1 MPRAPDLRTTLA
13 PMARV
18 LAVGIELGVVIGGS
32 TYLGY
37 LADERWGCSPWLT
50 LGGSL
55 LGLTAGVMNVV
66 REVRR
71 LERRTRQ
78 EKRRNEP
85 RQDERDS

>member
-1 MPRAPDLRTTLA
+1 MARAPDLRTTLA

-18 LAVGIELGVVIGGS
+18 LAVGIELGVIIGGS

-37 LADERWGCSPWLT
+37 LADERWGWSPWLT

-55 LGLTAGVMNVV
+55 LGLTVGLMNVI

-71 LERRTRQ
+71 LESRSRRDKQ
-78 EKRRNEP
+78 GHELG
-85 RQDERDS
+85 QDDRES